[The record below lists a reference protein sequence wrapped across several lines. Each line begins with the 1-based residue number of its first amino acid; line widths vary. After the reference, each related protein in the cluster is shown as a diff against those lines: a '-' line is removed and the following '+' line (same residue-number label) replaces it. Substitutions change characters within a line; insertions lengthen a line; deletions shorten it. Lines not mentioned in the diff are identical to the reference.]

1 MVWLMT
7 TREYDGKAS
16 TIFLFPAL
24 GTPGT
29 EANITPGF
37 DCRTAI
43 AESLKHHRL
52 ATWCLHVTSPNT
64 TTKILNHRTRM
75 YAYDCEICNSSFS
88 DNKLFQRGAHKR
100 RILLSTHGADFLIQ
114 METSILST
122 TRSHTS
128 KTITIPF
135 PAGGAG
141 SSSQAFSTDAHQG
154 LLLTIH
160 SHYQAS
166 PN

>member
-1 MVWLMT
+1 MMERL
-7 TREYDGKAS
+7 RRS
-16 TIFLFPAL
+16 SCSCP

-37 DCRTAI
+37 DCRTVI

-52 ATWCLHVTSPNT
+52 ATWRLHVTSPNT

-100 RILLSTHGADFLIQ
+100 RILPSTHGADFLIQ

>member
-1 MVWLMT
+1 MT

-16 TIFLFPAL
+16 TIFLFLPWDSGQL
-24 GTPGT
+24 PEPKQTSPS
-29 EANITPGF
+29 PGF
-37 DCRTAI
+37 DCRTVI
-43 AESLKHHRL
+43 VESLKHHRL
-52 ATWCLHVTSPNT
+52 ATWRLHVTSPNT

-88 DNKLFQRGAHKR
+88 DNKLFNEAHTNG
-100 RILLSTHGADFLIQ
+100 RILLSTHGADFLVQ
-114 METSILST
+114 METSILSA